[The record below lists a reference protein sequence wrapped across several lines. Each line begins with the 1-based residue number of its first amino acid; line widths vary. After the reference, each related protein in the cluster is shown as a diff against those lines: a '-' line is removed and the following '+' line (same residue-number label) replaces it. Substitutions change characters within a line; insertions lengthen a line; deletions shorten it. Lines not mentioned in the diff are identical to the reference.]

1 MEKSGGLECRMG
13 KLFRWRGRRIRRT
26 QRNILVDPCG
36 SVCTVHNEIGRELVS
51 AGKVFRDTRV
61 RSSMGRL
68 DGSYAQYGA
77 ASAQIHDRDS
87 GVRRDR
93 MTV

>member
-1 MEKSGGLECRMG
+1 MTDGEIALGQGEGEFAGISTKYR
-13 KLFRWRGRRIRRT
+13 
-26 QRNILVDPCG
+26 VDSCG

-87 GVRRDR
+87 GMRRDR

>member
-1 MEKSGGLECRMG
+1 MDGAESLKGGWGWFSQGLD
-13 KLFRWRGRRIRRT
+13 
-26 QRNILVDPCG
+26 RNIELRIVL
-36 SVCTVHNEIGRELVS
+36 CTVHYEIGRKLVP

-87 GVRRDR
+87 RVRRDR

>member
-1 MEKSGGLECRMG
+1 MTDGKAVWAGEGGENSQDSTKYRA
-13 KLFRWRGRRIRRT
+13 
-26 QRNILVDPCG
+26 DSCG
-36 SVCTVHNEIGRELVS
+36 SICTVHNEIGRELVS